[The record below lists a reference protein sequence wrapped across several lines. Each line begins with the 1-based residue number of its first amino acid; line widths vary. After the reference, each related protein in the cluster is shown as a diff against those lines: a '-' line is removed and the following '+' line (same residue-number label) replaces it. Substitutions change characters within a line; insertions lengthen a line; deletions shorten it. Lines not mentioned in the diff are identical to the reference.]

1 MKHPSSFT
9 LDALALGALPPAE
22 EGSIRDHLAS
32 CARCRDDAEAGRQA
46 QERFAV
52 RVLPATLPAIE
63 ALGPRRRAAWPWLA
77 IPALAAVIT
86 LLLILGRG
94 DRRATEEP
102 DVRIKGAAS
111 LELYANRQGR
121 VVRVRDGDPL
131 APGDRLRFVVYPDDQ
146 PYLLI
151 ASIDGAGKTSV
162 YFPYHGP
169 ASDRIEQSPRIEIPD
184 SIVLDDAPGPER
196 IYAFF
201 TSQPLAADVVIGRLA
216 AVGAG
221 GADAIR
227 RQVRLD
233 VPGEEQATVV
243 FEKEMP

>member
-9 LDALALGALPPAE
+9 LDALTLGALPQAE
-22 EGSIRDHLAS
+22 EGSIRDHLAA
-32 CARCRDDAEAGRQA
+32 CARCREDAEATRQA

-52 RVLPATLPAIE
+52 RVLPATLPAVE
-63 ALGPRRRAAWPWLA
+63 ALGPRRRAAWRWLA
-77 IPALAAVIT
+77 IPALGAVVI
-86 LLLILGRG
+86 LLLMVGRG
-94 DRRATEEP
+94 DRRAIEEP
-102 DVRIKGAAS
+102 DVRIKGTAS

-121 VVRVRDGDPL
+121 VLRLRDGDPL
-131 APGDRLRFVVYPDDQ
+131 APGDRLRFVVYPGDR

-151 ASIDGAGKTSV
+151 ASIDGAGKASV

-169 ASDRIEQSPRIEIPD
+169 ASGRIEQSPRIEIPD

-196 IYAFF
+196 VYAFF
-201 TSQPLAADVVIGRLA
+201 TSQPLAADVVIDRLA
-216 AVGAG
+216 AVGAA

-227 RQVRLD
+227 RQVHLD
-233 VPGEEQATVV
+233 VPGEEQATIV